1 MDTLNIDIVCK
12 KSESKQDTF
21 RTRVIG
27 DNNCASATAILLDE
41 YGFEKGYDIDSSKW
55 TFVVGRGFEGQKSI
69 IDDRLFKEMVE
80 AQDVSIVRRVCPS
93 CSVSHR
99 DIYYRRL
106 TKMPQEFNLL
116 DTLKNNWFDQ
126 DNEFNM
132 DFALYSTYLDAYLDA
147 NRWKFCNFK
156 DP

>member
-21 RTRVIG
+21 RTRVVG

-55 TFVVGRGFEGQKSI
+55 TFVGDRGFDGQKSI
-69 IDDRLFKEMVE
+69 IDDHLFKEMVD

-99 DIYYRRL
+99 DIC
-106 TKMPQEFNLL
+106 NLL

-132 DFALYSTYLDAYLDA
+132 DFALYSTYLDAHLDI
-147 NRWKFCNFK
+147 NRWKFCNF
-156 DP
+156 